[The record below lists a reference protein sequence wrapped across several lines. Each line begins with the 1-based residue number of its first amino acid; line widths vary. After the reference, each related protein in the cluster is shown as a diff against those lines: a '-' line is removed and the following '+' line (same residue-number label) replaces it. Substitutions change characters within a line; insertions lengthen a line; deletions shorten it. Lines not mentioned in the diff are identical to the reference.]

1 MCFGNK
7 LKGDD
12 DPSSRLNDDYNNHL
26 NSRPVESKPSN
37 TGTHTKNSSTMPQ
50 DSYNAP
56 PGPPPS
62 HQYQSPEI
70 YGAPPGPP
78 PNRNNEYS
86 APSGPPPSFNNSS
99 SSNNNNNNNNNGTGY
114 AAPSGPPPSHSYDA
128 PPQEPYHDWQNAV
141 PDTSLLPPPP
151 SMGNQASSTNNA
163 TEQQA
168 ELGEIWC
175 TQNPMTG
182 PVTYPEAALEA
193 IAKGEIGV
201 IRPRDYQGNLER
213 PRPGVWAGKTKA
225 SNPDNCIISTLPLYT
240 VISHSPLRTGKTKSI
255 YYEIRINRNNRREV
269 SLAMGFGAQPYPT
282 FRLPGWH
289 RGNLAIHGDD
299 GSKYINDRWGGKD
312 FTQPFKAGETLGIGM
327 TFTARNIDAPP
338 SYDSAPAQTMS
349 TNPIDIEVFFTR
361 DGRKESSWNLHEEGD
376 AEEDL
381 PVTGLEGFNDLFAM
395 VGTFENVEFEIVFN
409 QGEWMYHP

>member
-1 MCFGNK
+1 MCFGSK
-7 LKGDD
+7 LKGD
-12 DPSSRLNDDYNNHL
+12 DPSSRLNNDYNDHL
-26 NSRPVESKPSN
+26 NSRPVESKPSK
-37 TGTHTKNSSTMPQ
+37 TSHAMPQ
-50 DSYNAP
+50 DSSYQP
-56 PGPPPS
+56 PAGPPPS

-70 YGAPPGPP
+70 YGAPAGPP

-86 APSGPPPSFNNSS
+86 APSGPPPNR
-99 SSNNNNNNNNNGTGY
+99 SNEY
-114 AAPSGPPPSHSYDA
+114 SAPSGPPPNRTADYSAPDGPPPSHSYDA
-128 PPQEPYHDWQNAV
+128 PPQEPYHDWQTAV

-151 SMGNQASSTNNA
+151 SMGNQRSATNNA

-175 TQNPMTG
+175 SQNPMTG
-182 PVTYPEAALEA
+182 PVTFPEAALEA
-193 IAKGEIGV
+193 IDKGEIGV

-225 SNPDNCIISTLPLYT
+225 STPDNCIISTLPLYS
-240 VISHSPLRTGKTKSI
+240 VMAHSPLRTARTKSI
-255 YYEIRINRNNRREV
+255 YYEVRIKQTNRREV

-289 RGNLAIHGDD
+289 RGNLAVHGDD

-327 TFTARNIDAPP
+327 IFTARNLDAPP

-381 PVTGLEGFNDLFAM
+381 PVTGLEGFNDLYAM